1 MSQVLSNTKVI
12 TDWFLTAIKSY
23 PLAACPVNSAAHALL
38 QKFSPS
44 TYTAHKFCILYEEKK
59 KKKNL
64 LIYSLQLEELYKEV
78 GSGKGPLLLS
88 SVPDPGLKLQD
99 KLKKYCLYL
108 SNCIKH
114 TYCHLPCH

>member
-59 KKKNL
+59 KEKKPPNL
-64 LIYSLQLEELYKEV
+64 LPSARRIVQGSRIRERTSSFELC
-78 GSGKGPLLLS
+78 SGPR
-88 SVPDPGLKLQD
+88 
-99 KLKKYCLYL
+99 
-108 SNCIKH
+108 IEIAR
-114 TYCHLPCH
+114 